1 MVGLGLGT
9 CAVGGFNVIKVML
22 SLTMID
28 IDSNGYADLIVTSPF
43 GKYSEIHA
51 MKAAQHALCHRA
63 ELILANRGESHFG
76 WRVKSMHNSP
86 HFYASSLFVSS
97 PREARIEQFIQS
109 DGYTVDIYSPNA
121 TINIDPTLNGSA
133 DFVYCVSLIHTPIVN
148 APYKFHM
155 QVDTDK
161 DNDWLELER
170 HNLQF
175 TFNSFGAQQCQSV
188 RIYLNYALL
197 NLSTAT
203 ISVLGAF

>member
-1 MVGLGLGT
+1 
-9 CAVGGFNVIKVML
+9 ML

-43 GKYSEIHA
+43 GQYSAIHA
-51 MKAAQHALCHRA
+51 LKAAQHALCHRA
-63 ELILANRGESHFG
+63 ELILTNRGGSHFG
-76 WRVKSMHNSP
+76 WRVKSMPKSP

-121 TINIDPTLNGSA
+121 KITIDPTLNGSA
-133 DFVYCVSLIHTPIVN
+133 NFVYCVTLIHTPIVN
-148 APYKFHM
+148 APFKFNM
-155 QVDTDK
+155 QIDTDK
-161 DNDWLELER
+161 DNDWLSLER

-175 TFNSFGAQQCQSV
+175 TFNSFGVQQCQAV
-188 RIYLNYALL
+188 HIYLNYALL

-203 ISVLGAF
+203 ISVLGTLLCHDSVQLTSTTIRGLF